1 MENLFNSI
9 DLFFPKIILGSI
21 LGIILSCLGIILVL
35 RNMGFFCITLSQIA
49 TTSYAILL
57 FFGMHGEFSVLILS
71 LITMTPLLYL
81 SSKSQKTD
89 TLLGVLFVLFG
100 AFSQLILSMGGSVKN
115 HLLSAYF
122 GDILTSEI
130 EIFSV
135 SFLLCIFSFLIFI
148 YYYKKILFFSFDPDE
163 YLVRNHTPKIDI
175 IFLII
180 VIICLSV
187 SVHLLGSFYST
198 AQILIPGF
206 TGLFLFRSMKNIY
219 IFSIIFS
226 LLASFLGFFI
236 SLMGFEYGGEMIYF
250 PTSSLIVTIL
260 GMSSFL
266 LILFKKL
273 NLKK

>member
-9 DLFFPKIILGSI
+9 DLFFPKILLGSI
-21 LGIILSCLGIILVL
+21 LGIILSCIGIILVL

-49 TTSYAILL
+49 TSSYAILL
-57 FFGMHGEFSVLILS
+57 FFGMHGEFSVLLLS

-100 AFSQLILSMGGSVKN
+100 ALSQLILSMGGSVKN
-115 HLLSAYF
+115 HLLSAYL

-135 SFLLCIFSFLIFI
+135 SFLLCIFSFD
-148 YYYKKILFFSFDPDE
+148 SDE

-236 SLMGFEYGGEMIYF
+236 SLVGFEYGGEMIYF
-250 PTSSLIVTIL
+250 PTSSIIVTIL
-260 GMSSFL
+260 GICSFL
-266 LILFKKL
+266 MILFKKL